1 MSKINFKNINWRRI
15 FLNKFFIAT
24 VIFAAIILFFDQD
37 NLFKIRK
44 MRKQGKSLEKEIK
57 RLEKEYADDSLML
70 DKLQKDSEFRERYA
84 RETYNM
90 KEANEEVYLIEKT
103 E

>member
-1 MSKINFKNINWRRI
+1 
-15 FLNKFFIAT
+15 
-24 VIFAAIILFFDQD
+24 
-37 NLFKIRK
+37 
-44 MRKQGKSLEKEIK
+44 MRLQSKSLEKEIK

-70 DKLQKDSEFRERYA
+70 DKLQKDAEFRERYA

-90 KEANEEVYLIEKT
+90 KDANEEVYLIEKT